1 MTTSPDQLATHRS
14 ILQRI
19 LHPPISDGPF
29 WIIQVTV
36 LVIVALHYFVDIH
49 PSVINQSLPSG
60 VPVAIL
66 VIPIGYAAL
75 RYGLAGSAATTLWA
89 LVLWLPDLMLPHDE
103 GHAGDDLINF
113 AIIVLVAF
121 IFGRRIETE
130 RLTQRR
136 IDEATARTL
145 AVEAGYRRLFESNRS
160 PIVVLDDHGVVSDAN
175 PAAVALLGAAVVGR
189 PITDVLKC
197 DGDVGALSG
206 CVLTL
211 NDGRDYRLDA
221 VVLPT
226 DANARRRQISFEDVT
241 EERHEERRA
250 RQFAQ
255 QVVQVEEDQR
265 RRLARELHDEPLQLF
280 LHLARRLETLG
291 NAGGV
296 PPSVATG
303 LAETRN
309 QALDAATR
317 LRTLARDLRPP
328 ALDQLGL
335 VAALSSLVADIDDE
349 GAATTN
355 LAVRGTPTRLSP
367 DVELGAFRIVQES
380 MRNAQRHANARHLRV
395 SVEFG
400 DDALHVSVID
410 DGSGF
415 DQEVSLRSD
424 SEAPSLGIVGMRE
437 RARLLGGSLTVQST
451 LGVGTVVEAIIPFD
465 APSRPTTVGARLAS
479 RVS

>member
-1 MTTSPDQLATHRS
+1 MNTPDPSAAHRS
-14 ILQRI
+14 ILDRI

-29 WIIQVTV
+29 WIIQAGV

-49 PSVINQSLPSG
+49 PSLINQSLPTG
-60 VPVAIL
+60 IPVAIL

-89 LVLWLPDLMLPHDE
+89 FVLWLPDLMLPNDE

-113 AIIVLVAF
+113 AIIVMVAI

-160 PIVVLDDHGVVSDAN
+160 PIVVLDDRGVVGDAN
-175 PAAVALLGAAVVGR
+175 PAAVALLGAAVIGR
-189 PITDVLKC
+189 AITAVLN
-197 DGDVGALSG
+197 DDADVGSLSG
-206 CVLTL
+206 RVLTL
-211 NDGRDYRLDA
+211 SDGRDYRLDI
-221 VVLPT
+221 VSLPL
-226 DANARRRQISFEDVT
+226 DATARRRQVTFEDVT

-349 GAATTN
+349 GAATTH
-355 LAVRGTPTRLSP
+355 LAVRGTPIRLSP
-367 DVELGAFRIVQES
+367 DVELVAFRIVPES
-380 MRNAQRHANARHLRV
+380 MRNAQRHASARHLRV

-400 DDALHVSVID
+400 DEALHLSVVD

-415 DQEVSLRSD
+415 DQQRALRSD
-424 SEAPSLGIVGMRE
+424 KEAPSLGIVGMRE

-465 APSRPTTVGARLAS
+465 APSRTATVGARSPS

>member
-1 MTTSPDQLATHRS
+1 MTTSPNPSTPSRS
-14 ILQRI
+14 ILERI
-19 LHPPISDGPF
+19 THTPVPDGPF
-29 WIIQVTV
+29 WIIQAAV
-36 LVIVALHYFVDIH
+36 LVIVAVHYYVDLH
-49 PSVINQSLPSG
+49 PSFINQSLPTG

-75 RYGLAGSAATTLWA
+75 RYGLAGSAATTIWTFL
-89 LVLWLPDLMLPHDE
+89 LWLPDLMLPHDE

-113 AIIVLVAF
+113 AIIVLVAI

-136 IDEATARTL
+136 IDEAAARTL

-160 PIVVLDDHGVVSDAN
+160 PIVVLDDRGVVGGAN

-189 PITDVLKC
+189 TIAAVLNDADVES
-197 DGDVGALSG
+197 LSG
-206 CVLTL
+206 RVLTL
-211 NDGRDYRLDA
+211 DDGRDYRLD
-221 VVLPT
+221 VVSLPL
-226 DANARRRQISFEDVT
+226 DANAPQRQVTFEDIT
-241 EERHEERRA
+241 EERLEERRA

-296 PPSVATG
+296 PASVATG

-309 QALDAATR
+309 QALDAAAR

-328 ALDQLGL
+328 ALDQLGR
-335 VAALSSLVADIDDE
+335 VAALSSLVAYIDDE
-349 GAATTN
+349 GAATTH

-380 MRNAQRHANARHLRV
+380 MRNAQRHAHAHHLRV

-400 DDALHVSVID
+400 DEALHLSVID
-410 DGSGF
+410 DGGGF
-415 DQEVSLRSD
+415 DQQRVQRSD
-424 SEAPSLGIVGMRE
+424 TETPSLGIVGMRE
-437 RARLLGGSLTVQST
+437 RARLLGGSLSVQST
-451 LGVGTVVEAIIPFD
+451 LGVGTVVEAVIPFD
-465 APSRPTTVGARLAS
+465 APSRAVGVGARSPS